1 MSKILSQDEIDAL
14 LSASAAEPAEPEPVE
29 ETEAPASVGSVIRYN
44 FRRPDRVS
52 KEQIHSLHFLHD
64 RFARNVATSLSA
76 YLRAI
81 NELSVVSVEQ
91 FSYSEFLMSLTDPTA
106 FYALAIPPFDELA
119 ALEINPTVAFSM
131 VDRMLGGTGTTI
143 TLTRALTEIE
153 QHVVDSVVKLLLD
166 GLTETWRPIVDLAF
180 GIRGRE
186 TRPQMLQVA
195 APNEIVIM
203 IVFDVKIGDSRG
215 MINLCI
221 PASIVETTGAHF
233 VQAWHRQRREP
244 TAVERAWLHENLAR
258 VPAETIASLDTSLTA
273 REMLALAPGDVLSLG
288 VPVYQPIDVR
298 VGGTVKFKGRLAADA
313 GRGGV
318 RVDYRCDVTGQPV
331 HAGA

>member
-14 LSASAAEPAEPEPVE
+14 LSSAGEATAELRHAEEP
-29 ETEAPASVGSVIRYN
+29 PASGNVIRYN

-76 YLRAI
+76 YLRTI
-81 NELSVVSVEQ
+81 TELSVVSVEQ

-106 FYALAIPPFDELA
+106 FYALAIPPFDELG
-119 ALEINPTVAFSM
+119 ALEINPAVAFSM
-131 VDRMLGGTGTTI
+131 VDRMLGGTGQAV
-143 TLTRALTEIE
+143 TLNRSLTEIE
-153 QHVVDSVVKLLLD
+153 QNVVDSVVKLLLES
-166 GLTETWRPIVDLAF
+166 LAETWRPIVNLAF

-195 APNEIVIM
+195 APNEIVVM
-203 IVFDVKIGDSRG
+203 IVFEVKIGGARG

-221 PASIVETTGAHF
+221 PASIVETTGTHF

-244 TAVERAWLHENLAR
+244 TATERAWLQENLMR
-258 VPAETIASLDTSLTA
+258 VPVQVSAMLETRLKA
-273 REMLALAPGDVLSLG
+273 RDLLALGPGDIVSLG
-288 VPVYQPIDVR
+288 LLAHRPVDMR
-298 VGGTVKFKGRLAADA
+298 VGSTLKFKGQLTTVDGRA
-313 GRGGV
+313 GL
-318 RVDYRCDVTGQPV
+318 RVERRTDPGNAIEV
-331 HAGA
+331 